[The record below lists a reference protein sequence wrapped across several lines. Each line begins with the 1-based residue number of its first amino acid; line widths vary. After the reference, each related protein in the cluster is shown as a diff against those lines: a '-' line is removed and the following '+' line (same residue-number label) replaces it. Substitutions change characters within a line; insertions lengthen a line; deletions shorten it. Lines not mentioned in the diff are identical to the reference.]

1 MNNRATSIIQLI
13 SIVISVAS
21 LLFAINAKRDL
32 DHRISE
38 VTLASQ
44 KSLSESDEKQM
55 ERNKALVKFNESVG
69 ENLMS
74 LIKRV
79 TVLEAKNIVRGE

>member
-1 MNNRATSIIQLI
+1 MKNKAASIIQLL
-13 SIVISVAS
+13 SILISVAS

-32 DHRISE
+32 DRRISE

-44 KSLSESDEKQM
+44 KLLSESDEKQM

>member
-1 MNNRATSIIQLI
+1 MKQNISTAVSVACLII
-13 SIVISVAS
+13 SIAS
-21 LLFAINAKRDL
+21 LWTATKARSDVDSKIA
-32 DHRISE
+32 
-38 VTLASQ
+38 V
-44 KSLSESDEKQM
+44 LSESISKTIADIESKQQAKN
-55 ERNKALVKFNESVG
+55 EANVKYGESVG